1 MQSNVAVTKL
11 YWPLWI
17 CMHLNVYSESAE
29 VDTSGKPNKSMPLL
43 ARVMKRTK
51 RTNEN
56 DLISLYQYP

>member
-11 YWPLWI
+11 YEPLWI
-17 CMHLNVYSESAE
+17 CMDLNVCRESAE
-29 VDTSGKPNKSMPLL
+29 VDTSGKPNESIPLL
-43 ARVMKRTK
+43 VRVVKRTK